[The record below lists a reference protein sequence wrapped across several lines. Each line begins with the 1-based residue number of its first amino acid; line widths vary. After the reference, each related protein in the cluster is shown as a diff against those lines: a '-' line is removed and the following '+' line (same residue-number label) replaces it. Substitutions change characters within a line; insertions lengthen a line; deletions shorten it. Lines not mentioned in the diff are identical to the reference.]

1 MSLINLE
8 RTQMSANVTRCW
20 CGCVFVIHA
29 NNASNSI
36 NRKVMLQNLNFID
49 PIIVTYIVNYYA
61 NRSNLFIVG
70 WEGILSS
77 EGTTLGDSKAM
88 RVYALGIL
96 QIIKFLLKFF

>member
-1 MSLINLE
+1 M
-8 RTQMSANVTRCW
+8 
-20 CGCVFVIHA
+20 IHA

-61 NRSNLFIVG
+61 TRSNLFIVG